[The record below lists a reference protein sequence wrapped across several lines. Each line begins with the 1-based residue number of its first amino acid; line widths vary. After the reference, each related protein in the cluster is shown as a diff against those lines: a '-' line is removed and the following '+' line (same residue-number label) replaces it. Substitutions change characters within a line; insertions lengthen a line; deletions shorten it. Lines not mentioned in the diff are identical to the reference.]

1 MITRMLLASVLA
13 IGASNFAGCGDTD
26 CPASFTPGSPCTA
39 AGLSC
44 TTGGLGCTCTNGGC
58 PVDTISSASQCIPIR
73 DLAVPDL
80 STGIE
85 HMDLALQHD

>member
-44 TTGGLGCTCTNGGC
+44 TTGGLGCTCTNGGWAC
-58 PVDTISSASQCIPIR
+58 DDGDLPFPIVR
-73 DLAVPDL
+73 DMATHDLANPSD
-80 STGIE
+80 
-85 HMDLALQHD
+85 